1 MAGEN
6 FSNFQVFLELQRR
19 DEVGTGQANRIPLFC
34 REVQVTTSKT
44 VMNMG
49 VPFSGAVRG
58 ESLNLAFDIGMAQKT
73 INLSGTLLG
82 QTITKQKGGET
93 GKTRKLTAYEMAQL
107 IHSYADASTFQNDQN
122 LSKVVIKIPSRVNH
136 EFEYHTTGSG
146 GSVNCETA
154 DESSLP
160 TIPFTWKNREYDNS
174 FTALVS
180 GGETYFDPSQDGIGI
195 TGFIRS
201 FNTTLSADSYPAIE
215 FTLDFEEAMVLADN
229 FLD

>member
-6 FSNFQVFLELQRR
+6 FTNFQVYLELQRR
-19 DEVGTGQANRIPLFC
+19 NEIGTGQANRIPLFC
-34 REVQVTTSKT
+34 SEVNVTTSKT

-58 ESLNLAFDIGMAQKT
+58 ESLNLAFDIGMAQKQ
-73 INLSGTLLG
+73 INLTGTLLG
-82 QTITKQKGGET
+82 QTITKQKSGT
-93 GKTRKLTAYEMAQL
+93 TSITRKLTAFEMAQL
-107 IHSYADASTFQNDQN
+107 IHSYADASSFQDDQN
-122 LSKVVIKIPSRVNH
+122 LSKIVIKIPSRVNH
-136 EFEYHTTGSG
+136 AFEYHTTGDG

-154 DESSLP
+154 DDSQLP
-160 TIPFTWKNREYDNS
+160 TIPFSWKNREYDND

-180 GGETYFDPSQDGIGI
+180 GGKTHFDPNQDGIGI

-201 FNTTLSADSYPAIE
+201 FNTTLTADAFPAIN
-215 FTLDFEEAMVLADN
+215 FTLDFEEAMVISDN